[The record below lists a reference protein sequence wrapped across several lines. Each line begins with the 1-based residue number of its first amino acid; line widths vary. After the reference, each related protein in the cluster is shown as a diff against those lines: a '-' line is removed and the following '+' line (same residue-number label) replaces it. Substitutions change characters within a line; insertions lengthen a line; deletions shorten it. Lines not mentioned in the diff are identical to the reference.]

1 MILSKSCIYG
11 IRAAMYIATQEGRK
25 FIPIKEVSEKLDI
38 SFHFLTKIL
47 QELTKSEIMVSYR
60 GPSGGI
66 GLARPAEQI
75 TLYNI
80 VEVLECSG
88 IFTDCILG
96 LPGCGQLTP
105 CPLHEKWGKSREEV
119 KSIFT
124 QTTLAELSRDITRLN
139 LRLTGNDP
147 GCEVKPKNNFKFY

>member
-11 IRAAMYIATQEGRK
+11 IRAATYIATQKSRK
-25 FIPIKEVSEKLDI
+25 FIPIKEVSNQLDI

-66 GLARPAEQI
+66 GLAKPPETI
-75 TLYNI
+75 SLYDI
-80 VEVLECSG
+80 VKVLECSEV
-88 IFTDCILG
+88 FETCILG

-105 CPLHEKWGKSREEV
+105 CPLHEKWGKSREEI

-124 QTTLAELSRDITRLN
+124 QTTLAELAQDITKLN
-139 LRLTGNDP
+139 LRLTDKDTFP
-147 GCEVKPKNNFKFY
+147 EVKPKNNFKFY